1 MKNTITKSLLISL
14 TLTPFFQTIAF
25 AIDKNR
31 LDKLLVMSIL
41 SFLQYSGFF
50 AFLYGSFT
58 VILAFRQVEGAD
70 KKTGMKI
77 MGISLVLMILK
88 TFLTPIIEKL

>member
-1 MKNTITKSLLISL
+1 MKNTITKSLLTSL
-14 TLTPFFQTIAF
+14 TLIPFFQTMAF

-41 SFLQYSGFF
+41 SFLQYGGFF
-50 AFLYGSFT
+50 AFLYGFFT
-58 VILAFRQVEGAD
+58 IILAFRQFEGAD

-77 MGISLVLMILK
+77 IGISLVLMTLK
-88 TFLTPIIEKL
+88 FFLTPVIEKL

>member
-1 MKNTITKSLLISL
+1 MKNTITKSLLTSL
-14 TLTPFFQTIAF
+14 TLIPFFQTIAF

-70 KKTGMKI
+70 KKIGMNI
-77 MGISLVLMILK
+77 IGISLILMILK
-88 TFLTPIIEKL
+88 IFLTPIIEKL